1 MLRKFLAL
9 TANSNRRYAK
19 SESGAAA
26 VEFAMVALPFF
37 MLLGVILETGI
48 MMFFEYTLQASVQK
62 ASRLIRTGQAKT
74 LALNAANFKT
84 EICKTAGLLMDCAG
98 KVQVY
103 VDSDPNGFAA
113 LKAKFPSPLNVGL
126 ASDGS
131 PGPASFVC
139 GEPLNAVGVVATYDW
154 NFVFPFMNFNAN
166 TSVTTK
172 RRLTGVVM
180 FSNEPFPVVGAPSA
194 TTC

>member
-1 MLRKFLAL
+1 MFRKFLAL
-9 TANSNRRYAK
+9 TGKSNRRYAK

-62 ASRLIRTGQAKT
+62 ASRLIRTGQAKS
-74 LALNAANFKT
+74 LALTAANFKA
-84 EICKTAGLLMDCAG
+84 EICKTAGLLMDCTG

-103 VDSDPNGFAA
+103 VDSDPAGFAA
-113 LKAKFPSPLNVGL
+113 LKAKFPSSLNIGT
-126 ASDGS
+126 AADGS
-131 PGPASFVC
+131 PGPASFNC
-139 GEPLNAVGVVATYDW
+139 GQPLNAVGVVATYDW

-180 FSNEPFPVVGAPSA
+180 FSNEPFPVIGAPSA

>member
-1 MLRKFLAL
+1 MMLRKFLAL
-9 TANSNRRYAK
+9 TAKGNRRYAK

-48 MMFFEYTLQASVQK
+48 MMFFEYTLQASVQ
-62 ASRLIRTGQAKT
+62 TGQAKT

-103 VDSDPNGFAA
+103 VNSDPNGFAA
-113 LKAKFPSPLNVGL
+113 LKAKFPSPLSVGS
-126 ASDGS
+126 ASDGT

-166 TSVTTK
+166 TSVTTM

>member
-1 MLRKFLAL
+1 MIAKFLAL
-9 TANSNRRYAK
+9 TAMSKQRYTK

-37 MLLGVILETGI
+37 MLLGVILETGV

-62 ASRLIRTGQAKT
+62 ASRLIRTGQAKS
-74 LALNAANFKT
+74 LALTAASFKT
-84 EICKTAGLLMDCAG
+84 EICKTAGLLMDCNS
-98 KVQVY
+98 KVTVY
-103 VDSDPNGFAA
+103 VDSDPNGFGA
-113 LKAKFPSPLNVGL
+113 LEAKFPAPTSVGS

-131 PGPASFVC
+131 PGPSSFNC
-139 GEPLNAVGVVATYDW
+139 GAPLNAVGVVATYDW
-154 NFVFPFMNFNAN
+154 NFAFPFMNFNAN

-180 FSNEPFPVVGAPSA
+180 FANEPFPVTGTSSS

>member
-1 MLRKFLAL
+1 MIGKFLAL
-9 TANSNRRYAK
+9 TVKSKRRYAK

-37 MLLGVILETGI
+37 MLLGVILETGV

-74 LALNAANFKT
+74 LALTAASFKT
-84 EICKTAGLLMDCAG
+84 EICKTAGLLMDCTS
-98 KVQVY
+98 KVTVY
-103 VDSDPNGFAA
+103 VDSDPTGFGA
-113 LKAKFPSPLNVGL
+113 LKAKFPTPTTVGS

-131 PGPASFVC
+131 PGPAAFNC
-139 GEPLNAVGVVATYDW
+139 GQPLNAVGVVATYDW
-154 NFVFPFMNFNAN
+154 NFAFPFMNFNAN

-180 FSNEPFPVVGAPSA
+180 FANEPFPVTGAPSA